1 MNYIVGDIGNTS
13 TKICLFNYKKEIIN
27 YDAIFIMN
35 NHPQNIKNN
44 FLNSLTNN
52 KIFIF
57 DGWNIIQKS
66 TLSGYE
72 NIRYCNLGYSSF

>member
-1 MNYIVGDIGNTS
+1 M
-13 TKICLFNYKKEIIN
+13 KISIKKIIN
-27 YDAIFIMN
+27 FDAIFIMN

-44 FLNSLTNN
+44 FLNSLSN
-52 KIFIF
+52 KKTFIF
-57 DGWNIIQKS
+57 DGWNVIEKS